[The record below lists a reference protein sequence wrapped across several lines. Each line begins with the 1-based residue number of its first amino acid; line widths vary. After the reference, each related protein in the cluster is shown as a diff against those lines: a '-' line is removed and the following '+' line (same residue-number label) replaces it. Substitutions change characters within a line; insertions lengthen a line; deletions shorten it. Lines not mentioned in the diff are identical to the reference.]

1 MVYPPNLPVWVSQK
15 TFPTSRRDG
24 GFPKGSLPISKKANR
39 KKKSEVEGARQ
50 VPVNGY
56 GHHFT
61 KVNYLYS
68 F

>member
-1 MVYPPNLPVWVSQK
+1 QVYQQNLTVWVSQK

-24 GFPKGSLPISKKANR
+24 GFPKGSLPISKKGNC
-39 KKKSEVEGARQ
+39 KKKSEVEGACQ
-50 VPVNGY
+50 VPANGY

-61 KVNYLYS
+61 KINYLYS

>member
-1 MVYPPNLPVWVSQK
+1 QVYQPRLTIWVSQK
-15 TFPTSRRDG
+15 IFPTSRGDG
-24 GFPKGSLPISKKANR
+24 RFPKGSLPISKEVNR
-39 KKKSEVEGARQ
+39 KKKSEVEGAYP

-61 KVNYLYS
+61 KIDYLYS

>member
-1 MVYPPNLPVWVSQK
+1 MVYQPRLTIWVSQK
-15 TFPTSRRDG
+15 IFPTSRGDG
-24 GFPKGSLPISKKANR
+24 GFPKGSLPISKEVNR
-39 KKKSEVEGARQ
+39 KKKSEVEGAYP

-61 KVNYLYS
+61 KIDYLYS

>member
-1 MVYPPNLPVWVSQK
+1 QVYQPRITIWLSQK
-15 TFPTSRRDG
+15 IFPTSQGDG
-24 GFPKGSLPISKKANR
+24 RFPKGSLPISKEVNR
-39 KKKSEVEGARQ
+39 KKKSEEEGAGP

-61 KVNYLYS
+61 KINYLYS